1 MQAMKDAEVT
11 KSDIGEVLLVG
22 GMTRMPKV
30 QETCKEIFGKT
41 PSKAVNPDE
50 AVAMGAAI
58 QGKLIPQPGTGMLF
72 YIVEE
77 INLDQCCGAGS
88 TLTGSDSRSDDRLRF
103 RLPAPAPGKK
113 ICCTNLKKKNQF
125 WKIKEDNCTCLK
137 VYQFV

>member
-1 MQAMKDAEVT
+1 MKDAEVT

-58 QGKLIPQPGTGMLF
+58 QGKCKIWIRARGVLRQFTFRIRARGDLRQ
-72 YIVEE
+72 YKIR
-77 INLDQCCGAGS
+77 IKAR
-88 TLTGSDSRSDDRLRF
+88 RSSAVHNPD
-103 RLPAPAPGKK
+103 
-113 ICCTNLKKKNQF
+113 
-125 WKIKEDNCTCLK
+125 
-137 VYQFV
+137 

>member
-58 QGKLIPQPGTGMLF
+58 QGKLTPHILNGRINWDGLVLF
-72 YIVEE
+72 GEG
-77 INLDQCCGAGS
+77 NS
-88 TLTGSDSRSDDRLRF
+88 
-103 RLPAPAPGKK
+103 
-113 ICCTNLKKKNQF
+113 
-125 WKIKEDNCTCLK
+125 
-137 VYQFV
+137 